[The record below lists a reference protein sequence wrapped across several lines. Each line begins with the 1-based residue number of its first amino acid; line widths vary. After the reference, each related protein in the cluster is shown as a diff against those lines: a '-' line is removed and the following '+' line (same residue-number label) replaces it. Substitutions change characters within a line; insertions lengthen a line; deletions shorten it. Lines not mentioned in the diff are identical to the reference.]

1 MIISYPAA
9 TQVSYMA
16 TARLII
22 LNGAQKGD
30 ELELQRGSNFLGR
43 AEANDFVLNDVTVSA
58 RHCEVIV
65 TDFSVRVRDLGST
78 NGTWIDN
85 RRVLDAEIRN
95 GQVLMLGSMEMR
107 LSVLP
112 AEISIPPLP
121 KPVEAVQTTLDDGRP
136 ACINHPGI
144 EAVLKCSQC
153 ERMFCEA
160 CVRELHL
167 VGGKSRLFCP
177 ACSGACQP
185 VAGIAAPPKR
195 KSFASRLLDTIK
207 ITFKKSKQ
215 EN

>member
-1 MIISYPAA
+1 M
-9 TQVSYMA
+9 SYMA

-58 RHCEVIV
+58 RHCEITV

-121 KPVEAVQTTLDDGRP
+121 KPAEVVQTTLDDGRP

-153 ERMFCEA
+153 ERMYCEA

-185 VAGIAAPPKR
+185 VTGVVAPPRR

-207 ITFKKSKQ
+207 IPFKKNKQ

>member
-1 MIISYPAA
+1 MP
-9 TQVSYMA
+9 

-43 AEANDFVLNDVTVSA
+43 GEGNDFVLNDVTVSA

-65 TDFSVRVRDLGST
+65 TDSSVRVRDLGST

-85 RRVLDAEIRN
+85 RRVLDAEIKN
-95 GQVLMLGSMEMR
+95 GQILMLGSMEMR
-107 LSVLP
+107 LSFVP
-112 AEISIPPLP
+112 TEISIPPLP
-121 KPVEAVQTTLDDGRP
+121 VQAVPVQTTLEDGRP
-136 ACINHPGI
+136 ACLNHPGI
-144 EAVLKCSQC
+144 EATVKCEQC
-153 ERMFCEA
+153 ARMYCDA

-177 ACSGACQP
+177 VCSGVCQP
-185 VAGIAAPPKR
+185 LAGVELPKRR

-207 ITFKKSKQ
+207 ITLKKTTGIG
-215 EN
+215 